1 MCLLLVGCAS
11 TPPSVGSS
19 DWRDQ
24 KMAEIEDAYKNNKL
38 TYAEYMNLKMQTEQ
52 IRLQRK
58 AVVLKAIYH

>member
-1 MCLLLVGCAS
+1 
-11 TPPSVGSS
+11 
-19 DWRDQ
+19 
-24 KMAEIEDAYKNNKL
+24 MAEIEDAYKNNKL